1 MKKLYALL
9 FFFINLNLLFSE
21 NYFEINSKK
30 LSLDTSIIELQNL
43 FGVQDELLVIPFE
56 PNSDWDTICYKY
68 ETFTVYTSRVT
79 KLPYKLEVFGN
90 DFILNI
96 DTIKIHKNFR
106 KQEIEALLRKQEIEA
121 LLEKK
126 LPFDYK
132 DKNNNLIYILYLPDF
147 IEVNFIFD
155 ENEIL
160 QRLFLQYTPMD

>member
-1 MKKLYALL
+1 M
-9 FFFINLNLLFSE
+9 NLLFSE

-68 ETFTVYTSRVT
+68 ETFTVYTFRVT

-106 KQEIEALLRKQEIEA
+106 KQEIEALL
-121 LLEKK
+121 EKK
-126 LPFDYK
+126 LSFDYR
-132 DKNNNLIYILYLPDF
+132 DKNNNLIYIFYLPDF
-147 IEVNFIFD
+147 IEVNFVFD

>member
-106 KQEIEALLRKQEIEA
+106 KQEIEV

-126 LPFDYK
+126 LSFDYK

-147 IEVNFIFD
+147 IEVNFVFD
-155 ENEIL
+155 GNEIL